1 MTNTNTNETLT
12 VLTREGTIGREPWK
26 HILVIQDNRVALLD
40 MVPAM
45 FGWNLREITIQGDA
59 EWCGMTREQ
68 IVAFKLNQG
77 DTCIRPADASEI
89 EFAKRKLG
97 IC

>member
-1 MTNTNTNETLT
+1 MTNTNETLT
-12 VLTREGTIGREPWK
+12 VLTREGTLGLGRWK
-26 HILVIQDNRVALLD
+26 HILVIQDDRVTILH

-45 FGWNLREITIQGDA
+45 FGWNTAKIDVQGHD

-97 IC
+97 IAE